1 MSRKFCIENTKE
13 LLIILGQSSISFLQV
28 TRKIIRRYVSPDGTE
43 KEDIIMQG
51 TPQEPV
57 TVEEGDG
64 YSKVVKR
71 VVLKSDS
78 EQSEVRS
85 STSLVMGQSCSAPT
99 TSVPDSY
106 ILWQSHS
113 FLNDPLKSFLAD
125 GKASKKDREKQGV
138 GEEAVVSE
146 NMPGYRL

>member
-1 MSRKFCIENTKE
+1 M
-13 LLIILGQSSISFLQV
+13 LLLLGQSSISFLQV

-51 TPQEPV
+51 TPQKPV

-85 STSLVMGQSCSAPT
+85 TLLVMVQKCSTP
-99 TSVPDSY
+99 SKS
-106 ILWQSHS
+106 ILRIRT
-113 FLNDPLKSFLAD
+113 FCIGRDL
-125 GKASKKDREKQGV
+125 
-138 GEEAVVSE
+138 
-146 NMPGYRL
+146 

>member
-1 MSRKFCIENTKE
+1 MTRKYYIESKKE
-13 LLIILGQSSISFLQV
+13 LLILLGQSSISFLQV

-43 KEDIIMQG
+43 KEEVLMQG
-51 TPQEPV
+51 TPQKPV

-85 STSLVMGQSCSAPT
+85 STFLVMVQSSTPTAYLIT
-99 TSVPDSY
+99 TSYSC
-106 ILWQSHS
+106 QQHS
-113 FLNDPLKSFLAD
+113 VLNDIFKSFLAD
-125 GKASKKDREKQGV
+125 GKASE
-138 GEEAVVSE
+138 
-146 NMPGYRL
+146 

>member
-1 MSRKFCIENTKE
+1 MRNVLFVI
-13 LLIILGQSSISFLQV
+13 LLGQSSISFLQV

-43 KEDIIMQG
+43 KEEVLMQG
-51 TPQEPV
+51 TPQKPV

-85 STSLVMGQSCSAPT
+85 SVFLVMVQSCSTPQCT
-99 TSVPDSY
+99 
-106 ILWQSHS
+106 
-113 FLNDPLKSFLAD
+113 
-125 GKASKKDREKQGV
+125 
-138 GEEAVVSE
+138 
-146 NMPGYRL
+146 

>member
-1 MSRKFCIENTKE
+1 
-13 LLIILGQSSISFLQV
+13 
-28 TRKIIRRYVSPDGTE
+28 
-43 KEDIIMQG
+43 MQG

-99 TSVPDSY
+99 TSVPNSY
-106 ILWQSHS
+106 IFWQ
-113 FLNDPLKSFLAD
+113 
-125 GKASKKDREKQGV
+125 
-138 GEEAVVSE
+138 
-146 NMPGYRL
+146 